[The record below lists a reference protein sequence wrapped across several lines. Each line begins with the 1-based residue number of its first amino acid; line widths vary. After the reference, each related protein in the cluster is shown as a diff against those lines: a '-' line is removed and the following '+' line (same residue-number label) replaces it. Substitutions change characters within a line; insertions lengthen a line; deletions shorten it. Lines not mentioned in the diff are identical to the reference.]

1 MDTNYHI
8 YHSSSLKSFDYFK
21 KMEKMSNYELYDINE
36 LINLKVNIPSRIDVI
51 PYAHSLRIIQGHEE
65 APIIGIKNIVMNIFK
80 FDKFPE
86 EEVYGDILD
95 EEKENTE
102 KIDKTILNDVD
113 ISLLRNPSNDY

>member
-1 MDTNYHI
+1 
-8 YHSSSLKSFDYFK
+8 
-21 KMEKMSNYELYDINE
+21 
-36 LINLKVNIPSRIDVI
+36 
-51 PYAHSLRIIQGHEE
+51 
-65 APIIGIKNIVMNIFK
+65 MNIFK